1 MLDDLALRQE
11 PLRVLTDV
19 EQAGFMSRMIDKVKL
34 MLQ

>member
-1 MLDDLALRQE
+1 
-11 PLRVLTDV
+11 LRVLTDV